1 MKQQITSKTML
12 TLMSLSAAIAFSFA
26 ATLVVADEP
35 GGDERK
41 ERSERSS
48 GDAADLGSY
57 RVGSPG
63 SSPHLRGIDRS
74 GADNERPQISREG
87 LGLDRSDFALE
98 PAFGSSGGVR
108 MDMDIRPSR
117 EDRSDRRVVD
127 EEPAASER
135 RRARSDVQEQDLRP
149 VLIEAPRYPRQ
160 AFRSRTEGHVT
171 VEFTVGTDGATHSA
185 RVVES
190 RPRSVFD
197 ANALQ
202 AVERWEFEPRIVGGR
217 PVETVLTQTIDFT
230 LDD

>member
-1 MKQQITSKTML
+1 
-12 TLMSLSAAIAFSFA
+12 MSLSVAIAFSFA

-35 GGDERK
+35 RGDERK
-41 ERSERSS
+41 ERSEKNS
-48 GDAADLGSY
+48 GDTADLGSY
-57 RVGSPG
+57 RVSSPG
-63 SSPHLRGIDRS
+63 STSHLRGMDRS
-74 GADNERPQISREG
+74 SADNERPQISREG

-98 PAFGSSGGVR
+98 PAFGSSSGAR

-117 EDRSDRRVVD
+117 EERSDRRVVD
-127 EEPAASER
+127 EQPTASER
-135 RRARSDVQEQDLRP
+135 RRARSDVQEQDLSP

-171 VEFTVGTDGATHSA
+171 VEFTVGTDGTTHSA

-190 RPRSVFD
+190 SPRSVFD
-197 ANALQ
+197 ANALR